1 MSFPPGLYNI
11 QSVTVA
17 VEDRLKQDK
26 DNVLLMESLAELY
39 DDRRYERPFLLC

>member
-39 DDRRYERPFLLC
+39 DD